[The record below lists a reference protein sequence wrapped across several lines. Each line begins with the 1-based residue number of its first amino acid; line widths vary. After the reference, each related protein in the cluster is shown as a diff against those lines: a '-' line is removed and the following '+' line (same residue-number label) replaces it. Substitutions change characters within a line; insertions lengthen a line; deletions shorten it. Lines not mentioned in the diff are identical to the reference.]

1 MNLKNQTITKIS
13 LEENNENKNI
23 KYKMKIFEYNEDINC
38 LIYDEDKY
46 IKILSLDDFT
56 IIEQFLY
63 NDYKYNILTTNN
75 DFIII

>member
-1 MNLKNQTITKIS
+1 MNLKNQTVTKIS

-63 NDYKYNILTTNN
+63 IILYLYSKIMSFTS
-75 DFIII
+75 